1 MMSATCCFHGVAST
15 SCPVLRSCRL
25 LFAIAATLKT
35 TAVVKSAKAISA
47 LIASGPT
54 YGFTP
59 RTRSNAAPITTRIP
73 MPESGLLDE
82 PISPA
87 M

>member
-1 MMSATCCFHGVAST
+1 MTSATCCFQGVAST

-25 LFAIAATLKT
+25 LFAIAATLKM
-35 TAVVKSAKAISA
+35 TAVVKRANAIRA
-47 LIASGPT
+47 LFASGET

-59 RTRSNAAPITTRIP
+59 RTSSNAAPITTRMP

-82 PISPA
+82 PIKPA